1 MTKRKGSW
9 CDLFAEPLNVGG
21 IVGTVVSLLLLGLAI
36 VSGLMLYYSP
46 AFCWKAG
53 STLRGQDM
61 GDVMV
66 LVDSEEEEEE
76 EENKGALA
84 EVVGQET
91 RETEEEL
98 PKEIGKHGHIH
109 RVTAL
114 VNGNLDRM
122 GNGLQEFQDD
132 SDGQQSDIV
141 EEEDKPV

>member
-1 MTKRKGSW
+1 MV
-9 CDLFAEPLNVGG
+9 LFSGTRIEIDKDNFLILFSPLE
-21 IVGTVVSLLLLGLAI
+21 I
-36 VSGLMLYYSP
+36 
-46 AFCWKAG
+46 
-53 STLRGQDM
+53 RGQDM

-76 EENKGALA
+76 EEDKGDVA
-84 EVVGQET
+84 EEVGQET

-98 PKEIGKHGHIH
+98 PREIGKHGHIH